1 MKKNSVI
8 WTAAVACMAALLT
21 QSAWAANV
29 KVTPLGGQDGE
40 FCPRDRALVF
50 EDPNGTR
57 ILYDPGFTVA
67 GPNDP
72 RLGKIDIILVSHM
85 HGDHLGSAHNK
96 APNSGS
102 CAEPDLSVSAL
113 PNSNVV
119 NIALAK
125 KSKIV
130 TGSEMPPFFAG
141 KLKANGGDPK
151 DSILARFGGSVK
163 VGGVTI
169 ATVNALHSNGL
180 DPDYIG
186 GELGKNMKDAGIAG
200 YVGEA
205 TGYVLTFS
213 NGLVAYL
220 SGDTGVTSEQD
231 TVVRGHYKA
240 KLAVINIGDTFTTG
254 PKEAAYVINDL
265 VQPAS
270 VIPSHA
276 NEVATKDGKVLPGTK
291 TDTFIKAVKV
301 PAYVPLS
308 GKTMEFDA
316 GGKCA
321 AGC

>member
-1 MKKNSVI
+1 MNSMF
-8 WTAAVACMAALLT
+8 WRAAVACVAALLA
-21 QSAWAANV
+21 QAVLAANV

-40 FCPRDRALVF
+40 FCPRDRALII

-85 HGDHLGSAHNK
+85 HSDHVGSAHNK

-130 TGSEMPPFFAG
+130 TGSEMPAFFAG

-151 DSILARFGGSVK
+151 DSIMTRFGGSVK

-169 ATVNALHSNGL
+169 ATVNALHPNGL
-180 DPDYIG
+180 DPDFIG
-186 GELGKNMKDAGIAG
+186 GELGKTMKDAGIAG

-205 TGYVLTFS
+205 TGYVLTFI

-254 PKEAAYVINDL
+254 PVEAAYVINDL
-265 VQPAS
+265 VQPAA
-270 VIPSHA
+270 VIASHA
-276 NEVATKDGKVLPGTK
+276 NEVATKDGKVLPGTR
-291 TDTFIKAVKV
+291 TETFKNAAKV
-301 PAYVPLS
+301 PVHVPLS
-308 GKTMEFDA
+308 GKTMEFDSN
-316 GGKCA
+316 GKCV

>member
-1 MKKNSVI
+1 MF
-8 WTAAVACMAALLT
+8 WRAAVACVAALLA
-21 QSAWAANV
+21 QAVLAANV

-40 FCPRDRALVF
+40 FCPRDRALIF

-85 HGDHLGSAHNK
+85 HSDHVGSAHNK

-130 TGSEMPPFFAG
+130 TGSEMPAFFAG

-151 DSILARFGGSVK
+151 DSIMTRFGGSVK

-169 ATVNALHSNGL
+169 ATVNALHPNGL
-180 DPDYIG
+180 DPDFIG
-186 GELGKNMKDAGIAG
+186 GDLGKAMKDAGIAG

-205 TGYVLTFS
+205 TGYVLTFI

-254 PKEAAYVINDL
+254 PVEAAYVINNL

-276 NEVATKDGKVLPGTK
+276 NEVETKDGKVLPGTR
-291 TDTFIKAVKV
+291 TDTFMKAVKV
-301 PAYVPLS
+301 PVHVPLS
-308 GKTMEFDA
+308 GKTMEFDSN
-316 GGKCA
+316 GKCV

>member
-1 MKKNSVI
+1 MGMNSMF
-8 WTAAVACMAALLT
+8 WRAAVPCVAALLA
-21 QSAWAANV
+21 QAVVAANV

-40 FCPRDRALVF
+40 FCPRDRALII

-85 HGDHLGSAHNK
+85 HSDHLGSAHNK
-96 APNSGS
+96 APNLGS

-113 PNSNVV
+113 PNSNAV

-125 KSKIV
+125 KSKTV
-130 TGSEMPPFFAG
+130 TGSEMPAFFAG

-151 DSILARFGGSVK
+151 DSIMTRFGGSVK

-169 ATVNALHSNGL
+169 ATVNALHPNGL
-180 DPDYIG
+180 DPDFIG
-186 GELGKNMKDAGIAG
+186 GDLGKAMKDAGIAG

-254 PKEAAYVINDL
+254 PVEAAYVINNL

-276 NEVATKDGKVLPGTK
+276 NEVETKDGKVLPGTR
-291 TDTFIKAVKV
+291 TDA
-301 PAYVPLS
+301 S
-308 GKTMEFDA
+308 
-316 GGKCA
+316 
-321 AGC
+321 